1 MRILIVED
9 EKRLA
14 MTLKDLLEQA
24 GYQADM
30 AFDGNDGLELAKSD
44 IYDAVI
50 LDVMLP
56 LLNGFQVLRA
66 LRASGRMTPVLM
78 LTARGELA
86 DRVNGLDSGA
96 DYYLTKPFDTREL
109 LACVNALLRRQGA
122 QVNQLTLGN
131 TSLDLST
138 AALSCGADSIRLS
151 AREFDIMRLLLQAG
165 ERNLSKAALLERV
178 WGYDSD
184 AVENHV
190 EVYVCF
196 LRKKLASIGSNIR
209 IESIR
214 RLGYHL
220 EVSGDD

>member
-78 LTARGELA
+78 LTA
-86 DRVNGLDSGA
+86 
-96 DYYLTKPFDTREL
+96 
-109 LACVNALLRRQGA
+109 
-122 QVNQLTLGN
+122 
-131 TSLDLST
+131 
-138 AALSCGADSIRLS
+138 
-151 AREFDIMRLLLQAG
+151 
-165 ERNLSKAALLERV
+165 
-178 WGYDSD
+178 
-184 AVENHV
+184 
-190 EVYVCF
+190 
-196 LRKKLASIGSNIR
+196 
-209 IESIR
+209 
-214 RLGYHL
+214 
-220 EVSGDD
+220 

>member
-30 AFDGNDGLELAKSD
+30 AFDGNGGLELAKSD

-96 DYYLTKPFDTREL
+96 DYSLILVVIRFVILKK
-109 LACVNALLRRQGA
+109 NADEG
-122 QVNQLTLGN
+122 
-131 TSLDLST
+131 
-138 AALSCGADSIRLS
+138 I
-151 AREFDIMRLLLQAG
+151 
-165 ERNLSKAALLERV
+165 
-178 WGYDSD
+178 
-184 AVENHV
+184 
-190 EVYVCF
+190 
-196 LRKKLASIGSNIR
+196 
-209 IESIR
+209 
-214 RLGYHL
+214 
-220 EVSGDD
+220 